1 MALGDGLDP
10 EWFYRR
16 RQFCEARIKA
26 WTQPDRLAPPAG
38 VVAGLHKEVA
48 AIALIQGDMET
59 ARASLAQA
67 GELLLKQTSAQGL
80 VYFGLAGAHRVAD
93 DPLARTII
101 DVAARLDEPRNP
113 DERRIKGTQYY
124 APLQWL
130 SVVQAQ
136 ALAHQDDAEAS
147 TLIKRLRPQ
156 GSIPLANG
164 LPLGLYLD
172 LLAPRDEASGLGD
185 SRFEDFA
192 TVMSWRRRGLRIAR
206 ENTYHWRTILDP
218 VALVDFDLIALF
230 LSRPIPGF
238 VGSWAYGEL
247 DGDHLEWLPMIVADS
262 LRGFGPGYLQTT

>member
-1 MALGDGLDP
+1 MALEGALDP

-26 WTQPDRLAPPAG
+26 WTRPDRPAPRAG
-38 VVAGLHKEVA
+38 VVAGLHKELA
-48 AIALIQGDMET
+48 AIALIQGDTET
-59 ARASLAQA
+59 ARSSLAQA

-80 VYFGLAGAHRVAD
+80 VYLGLAGAHRVAE

-101 DVAARLDEPRNP
+101 DLAARLDEPRNP
-113 DERRIKGTQYY
+113 DDRRVKGTQYY

-136 ALAHQDDAEAS
+136 ALANQDDGDAS
-147 TLIKRLRPQ
+147 LLIERLRPQ

-172 LLAPRDEASGLGD
+172 LLAPRGETSALGE
-185 SRFEDFA
+185 SRLEDFA
-192 TVMSWRRRGLRIAR
+192 TLLGWRRRGLRIAR
-206 ENTYHWRTILDP
+206 ENTYHWRTVLDP

-230 LSRPIPGF
+230 LSRPIPEL
-238 VGSWAYGEL
+238 VGPWADGEL
-247 DGDHLEWLPMIVADS
+247 DGDHLEWLPMIFAER
-262 LRGFGPGYLQTT
+262 LRFGPGYLQTT